1 MLSMH
6 LTFVNELA
14 ACITEYGF
22 VCNRVAHCDSPKACL
37 LIVFIGISSYGSNTA
52 KFGICLVT
60 WFMGEGVCLSFFS
73 LFLWKTWGQSLGV

>member
-60 WFMGEGVCLSFFS
+60 WFMGRRGAPFLFFIV
-73 LFLWKTWGQSLGV
+73 LTWGQSLGV